1 MNKDKHTQMEYQQ
14 DIKKKGNY
22 LFAIIIKLIHR
33 FVFKRKLVLY
43 YDDYIQDYS
52 MFFEFKTEKNM

>member
-22 LFAIIIKLIHR
+22 LFAKILIYDR